1 MDTMLKAG
9 GVALSLAVLCGAV
22 VAIACG
28 EIAVAVAL
36 AAILCGAIGY
46 QRLLQLE
53 RRIQTL
59 EERSSGDSSEPL
71 EPK

>member
-1 MDTMLKAG
+1 MLKAV
-9 GVALSLAVLCGAV
+9 GVALSLAALCGVV
-22 VAIACG
+22 VAIARR

-46 QRLLQLE
+46 RRLLQLE
-53 RRIQTL
+53 RRIHTL
-59 EERSSGDSSEPL
+59 EERSCGDSSEPP

>member
-36 AAILCGAIGY
+36 AAIPCGAIGY
-46 QRLLQLE
+46 RRLLQLE